1 MGSEITGL
9 DDRHAYLK
17 LGNNVA
23 RFAFDYMDLPTPT
36 QGFLPR
42 KSPDGEMSFDPDT
55 LKPRAPKT
63 ADVEGSSEPE
73 ATDASETV
81 ANDAPLALEKNPIP
95 WPRQDVNEPTRTGEV
110 SLPALAPTPILVA
123 DTDTEQEE
131 VHGPEYVREM

>member
-36 QGFLPR
+36 PGFMPR

-63 ADVEGSSEPE
+63 ANVEASSEPE
-73 ATDASETV
+73 VTDASETV

-95 WPRQDVNEPTRTGEV
+95 WPKQDVNESTRAGEV
-110 SLPALAPTPILVA
+110 SRPAPAPTSIVVA
-123 DTDTEQEE
+123 DTEQEE
-131 VHGPEYVREM
+131 VHGPEYIREM